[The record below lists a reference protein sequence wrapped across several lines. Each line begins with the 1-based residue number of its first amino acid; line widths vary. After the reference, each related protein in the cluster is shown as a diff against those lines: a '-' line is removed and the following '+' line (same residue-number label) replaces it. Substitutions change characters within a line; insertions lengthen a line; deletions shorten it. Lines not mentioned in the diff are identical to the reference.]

1 MHREKERPRASVGFA
16 PGGKMFV
23 ITSCSELNEE
33 PITVN
38 GKMKHMLRLHVCSIP
53 PSEEEA
59 GVEIRLRST

>member
-1 MHREKERPRASVGFA
+1 
-16 PGGKMFV
+16 MFV